1 MESCLTSESSRV
13 ETLRGPRDLYGDP
26 GLSDGKQDSDNYGK
40 SLLATRGCRRIWN
53 SPFYA
58 LSHADPAVCNPW
70 EQSQEQ
76 VRDDG
81 TYRAFRHMRS

>member
-1 MESCLTSESSRV
+1 MASRNV
-13 ETLRGPRDLYGDP
+13 DGGPR
-26 GLSDGKQDSDNYGK
+26 LSDGEQDTDNYRK
-40 SLLATRGCRRIWN
+40 SILATRGCRRYGARR
-53 SPFYA
+53 STR
-58 LSHADPAVCNPW
+58 LSHADPAVRNPW